1 MDTRSQATE
10 ADGLVDRLKRG
21 EASAYRE
28 MMRLYERRL
37 FAFCLGFLRQ
47 EDEAMDAVQDSFIK
61 VFKKVHTFRGDAQ
74 FSTWLF
80 RIARNLCLDRCRR
93 KARVPMDELDDAR
106 AYDSPRNPGPA
117 LLSTSTTGSNP
128 DTETMRAELR
138 SEIASALD
146 VLSDAHK
153 EILLLREVEG
163 LAYNEIA
170 EVLDVPI
177 GTVMSRL
184 FHARKNMQRRLS
196 RYLDPG
202 PSEGRADRAARS
214 QP

>member
-10 ADGLVDRLKRG
+10 ADGLVARLKRG

-37 FAFCLGFLRQ
+37 FAFCLGFLRE
-47 EDEAMDAVQDSFIK
+47 EDEAMDAVQDAFVK

-93 KARVPMDELDDAR
+93 KARVPMDELDDSR
-106 AYDSPRNPGPA
+106 AYDPPRNPGPA
-117 LLSTSTTGSNP
+117 LLSSATTNSDP
-128 DTETMRAELR
+128 DSETMRQELR
-138 SEIASALD
+138 SEITSALA

-170 EVLDVPI
+170 ELLDVPI

-196 RYLDPG
+196 RYLEPG
-202 PSEGRADRAARS
+202 SPERGTDRAARS
-214 QP
+214 QQ